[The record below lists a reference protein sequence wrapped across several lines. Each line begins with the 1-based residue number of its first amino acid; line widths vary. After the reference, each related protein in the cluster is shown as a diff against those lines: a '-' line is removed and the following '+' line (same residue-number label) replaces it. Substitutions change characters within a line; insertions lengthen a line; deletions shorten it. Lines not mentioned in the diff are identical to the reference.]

1 MSCGPREAFHFGEQH
16 ISWFQ
21 RQPYLLFFGTLVP
34 SALIGDIPERWK
46 LPSTIGVLQTV
57 ELGAEHLNR
66 LGQPLE
72 EDPFY
77 PLVKF
82 GDPLFEVGITLQVQ
96 TIDLYNDASEL
107 V

>member
-1 MSCGPREAFHFGEQH
+1 MSYGPQEAFHLDERH
-16 ISWFQ
+16 ISWFR

-34 SALIGDIPERWK
+34 STLVGDVPERWK
-46 LPSTIGVLQTV
+46 LPSAVRVLQTV
-57 ELGAEHLNR
+57 ELGAEHLNS
-66 LGQPLE
+66 LGQSLE

-77 PLVKF
+77 PLIQF

-96 TIDLYNDASEL
+96 TIDLCNDASEL